1 MINIEYENGIKITTG
16 NLTGLFS
23 TDQLPLKFQIK
34 QVISKDIV
42 WETNLSSNMW
52 ASYPNNEI
60 YDVVVKD
67 AQNNFIYQYYW
78 DLMKHGSIFYKSL
91 WIYCKS
97 LINQGKNPNGLVIG
111 THDGEFGEWVQ
122 LARNFMSNMVLV
134 EGSEKQYNK
143 LAQNYQGRE
152 DIKCIF
158 NIVTPDGGDVEFF
171 EGGLGY
177 TNTVVERVIRY
188 WEKEDIKSNVRNSIS
203 LNNLI
208 EQEIEGKLD
217 WLHLDVEGLDVK
229 LLLSIKENYLP
240 NFIIFE
246 DFNLS
251 DEEKNNVQIFF
262 KEKNYNLVSQDGIS
276 MAIKI

>member
-251 DEEKNNVQIFF
+251 DEEKNNVQILF

>member
-16 NLTGLFS
+16 NLSGIFS
-23 TDQLPLKFQIK
+23 PNQLPLKFQIK
-34 QVISKDIV
+34 QVISKEVV
-42 WETNLSSNMW
+42 WETTLSNNMW
-52 ASYPNNEI
+52 ATYPNNEI

-67 AQNNFIYQYYW
+67 AQDNFVYQYYW
-78 DLMKHGSIFYKSL
+78 DLFKHGSIFYKSL
-91 WIYCKS
+91 WFYCKS
-97 LINQGKNPNGLVIG
+97 LINQGKKPNGLVIG

-122 LARNFMSNMVLV
+122 LARNFMSSMVLV

-143 LAQNYQGRE
+143 LVQNYQGRD
-152 DIKCIF
+152 DIKCIY

-188 WEKEDIKSNVRNSIS
+188 WEKEEIKSNVRNSVS

-208 EQEIEGKLD
+208 EQEVVGKLD

-229 LLLSIKENYLP
+229 LLLSMKEDYLP

-251 DEEKNNVQIFF
+251 EDERHKIENYF
-262 KEKNYNLVSQDGIS
+262 KEKKYNLISQDGIS
-276 MAIKI
+276 MVTKI

>member
-16 NLTGLFS
+16 NLTGLFNS
-23 TDQLPLKFQIK
+23 NQLPLKFQIK
-34 QVISKDIV
+34 QVISKEVV
-42 WETNLSSNMW
+42 WETTLSSNMW
-52 ASYPNNEI
+52 ATYPNNEI

-67 AQNNFIYQYYW
+67 AQDNFIYQYYW

-91 WIYCKS
+91 WFYCKS
-97 LINQGKNPNGLVIG
+97 LINQGKIPNGLVIG

-143 LAQNYQGRE
+143 LVQNYQGRD

-188 WEKEDIKSNVRNSIS
+188 WEKEEIKSNIRNSVS

-208 EQEIEGKLD
+208 EQEVEGKLD

-229 LLLSIKENYLP
+229 LLLSIKQDYLP

-251 DEEKNNVQIFF
+251 DDERNNIQIFF
-262 KEKNYNLVSQDGIS
+262 KEKNYNLISQDGIS
-276 MAIKI
+276 MVIKI

>member
-1 MINIEYENGIKITTG
+1 
-16 NLTGLFS
+16 
-23 TDQLPLKFQIK
+23 
-34 QVISKDIV
+34 
-42 WETNLSSNMW
+42 
-52 ASYPNNEI
+52 
-60 YDVVVKD
+60 
-67 AQNNFIYQYYW
+67 
-78 DLMKHGSIFYKSL
+78 
-91 WIYCKS
+91 
-97 LINQGKNPNGLVIG
+97 LVIG

-251 DEEKNNVQIFF
+251 DEEKNNVQILF